1 MTRKL
6 MIIKIQNNRRIWCIL
21 LENMLRVEVYLR
33 GGCKIAEDVG
43 RRCWMLM
50 KRDGRSSRQQLR
62 DNSLLSQFPLRASFT
77 RSYLLRDPNN
87 TRINRGES
95 APGRGSTSLA
105 DTNNLPSHWWSIGCE
120 HESGGKLY
128 KRSLPFSLPP
138 PVVRRLPTPSSL
150 LTIPLL
156 TFSPPS
162 SDWHEALFQPRS
174 ARSVSIS
181 PRQNIGYVWQHKS
194 IKAESNFETSLSI
207 EAWRDEGVVLMLGG
221 CIAGLKGER
230 VNVMNAA
237 VMTLI
242 KDNYKYLLAKSINSL
257 LI

>member
-1 MTRKL
+1 
-6 MIIKIQNNRRIWCIL
+6 
-21 LENMLRVEVYLR
+21 MLRVEVYLR
-33 GGCKIAEDVG
+33 GGCEIAEDVG
-43 RRCWMLM
+43 RGCWMLM

-77 RSYLLRDPNN
+77 RAYLLRDPNN

-95 APGRGSTSLA
+95 APGRGSPSLA

-128 KRSLPFSLPP
+128 KRSLPSALPWSGVSTPLLLSLPLLSSP
-138 PVVRRLPTPSSL
+138 SL
-150 LTIPLL
+150 LPPLIDTKL
-156 TFSPPS
+156 CSNL
-162 SDWHEALFQPRS
+162 DLLDLFQSRP
-174 ARSVSIS
+174 ARTLATFD
-181 PRQNIGYVWQHKS
+181 N
-194 IKAESNFETSLSI
+194 TSLSRQNLSLKLHSPSKP
-207 EAWRDEGVVLMLGG
+207 EGGEGVVLMLGG

-242 KDNYKYLLAKSINSL
+242 KDNYKYLLAKSIISL